1 MSSPPTPLSRP
12 FSTYRV
18 QLTPDFGFA
27 QVAEIAGYLRDL
39 GVSHVYLSPILQATP
54 ESRHGYDVTDHSRI
68 REEFGGA
75 TGFREMAQQLA
86 AHDLGIV
93 IDIVPNHMNTV
104 NAQFW
109 SVLKDGP
116 ASPCASWFDIEWVD
130 GKVALPVLGDDT
142 PPVVDGDVLRY
153 HEHAFPH
160 PGHYRLVDWREGPG
174 YRRFFDVSTLIG
186 LRVEDPSVLFAT
198 HEVIFWLLD
207 EGLVDGLR
215 VDHPDGLADP
225 RGYLERLRARA
236 GSAWTVVEKILIGPE
251 RLPADWACDGTTGYE
266 VLNRVNGLFVDP
278 AGKEPLIRLF
288 TELTGQPADYRPV
301 MAQAKQDVLDLF
313 FGAEVDRLAR
323 ATSCDPAAVRELL
336 AAMPVYR
343 AYVVPG
349 EPPPPV
355 AVETVE
361 LAAASCSPAVRPLV
375 HEVLYGSAE
384 SIVRFQQTCGPVM
397 AKGVEDTALYRWF
410 PLACLNE
417 VGGEPDVFGIS
428 VQEFHE
434 FCGEMSPYTM
444 TTLSTHDTKRSE
456 DVRARLSVLS
466 ELPGEWAAAVAE
478 WSAQVSF
485 DPHLDYLAWQN
496 LMAAWPISAERFT
509 EYLLKAAREA
519 KTAISWVNPD
529 PDYERRLRAFAA
541 AAVRLPIGGFTE
553 RIDRY
558 AMSNS
563 LGAKLV
569 QLMMPGVPDVYQG
582 NETTDFSLVDPD
594 NRRPITYPRKPET
607 SWDSA
612 KLLVTTQALRLR
624 RRLGGAAAY
633 SPLYADGPQAD
644 HVIAFART
652 TPDTTTPAPPRPATW
667 TFTEEETIWAPE
679 HDPATDPGA
688 RPAPEAGTAWTPE
701 AGPGARSALG
711 TGAPWSLE
719 AGPAAGLGAR
729 PPTQDPTGMPGPGTP
744 GPSTP
749 GTGTPDDG
757 ASGGDAADAGVP
769 SVDAPRSRAAAT
781 ADTDPGAGAA
791 TCGEANA
798 AAHGDARERARTHA
812 AQGTRPADAYR
823 VRADVG
829 YGAPPA
835 DEHGAHLDGVGGAR
849 TDDVHGVRPD
859 GEHAGQSRGEHGD
872 HPDGEGVRPD
882 GERGGSVEPE
892 QRAGAVAEEQG
903 GGVAG
908 VGGRPRAVVVAT
920 RLPVGLAAAG
930 GWGSTTL
937 TLPAGTWRD
946 LLTGGLFT
954 GRIPLAHLLGQ
965 YPVSLLERHDL

>member
-1 MSSPPTPLSRP
+1 MFRP
-12 FSTYRV
+12 VSTYRV

-39 GVSHVYLSPILQATP
+39 GVSHVYLSPILQSTP

-86 AHDLGIV
+86 AQDLGIV
-93 IDIVPNHMNTV
+93 VDIVPNHMNTV

-116 ASPCASWFDIEWVD
+116 ASPYASWFDIDWVD

-186 LRVEDPSVLFAT
+186 LRVEDPAVLFAT

-251 RLPADWACDGTTGYE
+251 RLPADWACDGTTGYD

-288 TELTGQPADYRPV
+288 AGLTGQPAEYRPV
-301 MAQAKQDVLDLF
+301 MAQAKQEVLDLF

-323 ATSCDPAAVRELL
+323 VTSCDPAAVRELL

-349 EPPPPV
+349 EPPPPS
-355 AVETVE
+355 AIDTVE
-361 LAAASCSPAVRPLV
+361 LAAASCSAAVRPLV
-375 HEVLYGSAE
+375 QEVLYGSAE
-384 SIVRFQQTCGPVM
+384 AIVRFQQACGPVM

-417 VGGEPDVFGIS
+417 VGGEPDVFGVS
-428 VQEFHE
+428 VEEFHE
-434 FCGEMSPYTM
+434 FCADLPPYTM

-466 ELPGEWAAAVAE
+466 EMPGEWAAAVAE

-509 EYLLKAAREA
+509 DYLLKAAREA

-529 PDYERRLRAFAA
+529 PDYERRLRAFAE
-541 AAVRLPIGGFTE
+541 AAVRLPVGGFTE
-553 RIDRY
+553 RIDPY
-558 AMSNS
+558 AVSNS

-594 NRRPITYPRKPET
+594 NRRPVTYPRKPET

-633 SPLYADGPQAD
+633 LPLRAEGARAE
-644 HVIAFART
+644 HVIAFARGSAG
-652 TPDTTTPAPPRPATW
+652 DVVRDVPAGHRPETVADHRTGAVNDHRSQAAAGHRTQAAGDHPHQAANAYLNQAATSDHPLRAATSDDQSRAATSDDEPRAATSDDQLRAA
-667 TFTEEETIWAPE
+667 TSDDQLRAATSDDEPRAATSDHQPQAADERHAQTADE
-679 HDPATDPGA
+679 HHAQAADEHHTRTADEPHSRTAD
-688 RPAPEAGTAWTPE
+688 EAYAQVADEPHAHSADE
-701 AGPGARSALG
+701 PHARSADEHHAQAADEPHTQTAG
-711 TGAPWSLE
+711 EHQARAE
-719 AGPAAGLGAR
+719 AGER
-729 PPTQDPTGMPGPGTP
+729 SQ
-744 GPSTP
+744 
-749 GTGTPDDG
+749 
-757 ASGGDAADAGVP
+757 ADAG
-769 SVDAPRSRAAAT
+769 ARAQ
-781 ADTDPGAGAA
+781 TDAGAWA
-791 TCGEANA
+791 RTEA
-798 AAHGDARERARTHA
+798 GERARA
-812 AQGTRPADAYR
+812 IA
-823 VRADVG
+823 
-829 YGAPPA
+829 
-835 DEHGAHLDGVGGAR
+835 E
-849 TDDVHGVRPD
+849 
-859 GEHAGQSRGEHGD
+859 AGM
-872 HPDGEGVRPD
+872 
-882 GERGGSVEPE
+882 
-892 QRAGAVAEEQG
+892 
-903 GGVAG
+903 
-908 VGGRPRAVVVAT
+908 RPRAVVVAT
-920 RLPVGLAAAG
+920 RLPVGLAASG
-930 GWGSTTL
+930 GWGATTL

>member
-1 MSSPPTPLSRP
+1 MSRP
-12 FSTYRV
+12 VSTYRL

-93 IDIVPNHMNTV
+93 VDIVPNHMNTV

-116 ASPCASWFDIEWVD
+116 ASPYAKWFDIDWRD

-142 PPVVDGDVLRY
+142 EPVVDGDVLRY
-153 HEHAFPH
+153 HEHAYPH

-174 YRRFFDVSTLIG
+174 YRRFFDVSSLIG
-186 LRVEDPSVLFAT
+186 LRVEDPSVFFAT

-225 RGYLERLRARA
+225 RGYLQRLRERT
-236 GSAWTVVEKILIGPE
+236 GGAWTVVEKILIGSE
-251 RLPADWACDGTTGYE
+251 RLPRDWACDGTSGYE

-278 AGKEPLIRLF
+278 AGKEPLIRLSSDM
-288 TELTGQPADYRPV
+288 TGQPAEYRPV
-301 MAQAKQDVLDLF
+301 MEQSKADVLDLF
-313 FGAEVDRLAR
+313 FGAEIDRLAR
-323 ATSCDPAAVRELL
+323 ATSCDPVAVRELL

-349 EPPPPV
+349 EPPPPES
-355 AVETVE
+355 AEIVE
-361 LAAASCSPAVRPLV
+361 LAAESCSPAVRPLV
-375 HEVLYGSAE
+375 REVLHGSPEAV
-384 SIVRFQQTCGPVM
+384 VRFQQSCGPVM

-417 VGGEPDVFGIS
+417 VGGEPDVFGTS
-428 VQEFHE
+428 VADFHAFCQE
-434 FCGEMSPYTM
+434 MPPYSM

-466 ELPGEWAAAVAE
+466 EIPGEWAAQVEE

-509 EYLLKAAREA
+509 DYLLKAAREA
-519 KTAISWVNPD
+519 KTAISWVHPD
-529 PDYERRLRAFAA
+529 PSYERRLRSFAE

-553 RIDRY
+553 RIDPY

-594 NRRPITYPRKPET
+594 NRRPVTYPRKPET

-624 RRLGGAAAY
+624 RRLGGAAPY
-633 SPLYADGPQAD
+633 LPLQAEGERAD

-652 TPDTTTPAPPRPATW
+652 DPVAPSDSRAV
-667 TFTEEETIWAPE
+667 ASA
-679 HDPATDPGA
+679 DAGA
-688 RPAPEAGTAWTPE
+688 AEGAEGGRGEDSDLGAGR
-701 AGPGARSALG
+701 GADSGLESRHGEGSGLESGRGADSGLG
-711 TGAPWSLE
+711 TGH
-719 AGPAAGLGAR
+719 AAHSGLG
-729 PPTQDPTGMPGPGTP
+729 TSGPRDDRDVGADTWPETSSGTAIRADAVVGTVAGWGA
-744 GPSTP
+744 GPSTGP
-749 GTGTPDDG
+749 GMGIPAGWGEVTSAGWGGEDPAGSSAGMSAGSGVGTPTSAG
-757 ASGGDAADAGVP
+757 AEGSADVE
-769 SVDAPRSRAAAT
+769 VDA
-781 ADTDPGAGAA
+781 
-791 TCGEANA
+791 E
-798 AAHGDARERARTHA
+798 
-812 AQGTRPADAYR
+812 
-823 VRADVG
+823 V
-829 YGAPPA
+829 
-835 DEHGAHLDGVGGAR
+835 
-849 TDDVHGVRPD
+849 
-859 GEHAGQSRGEHGD
+859 
-872 HPDGEGVRPD
+872 
-882 GERGGSVEPE
+882 
-892 QRAGAVAEEQG
+892 G
-903 GGVAG
+903 GGVEVGAG
-908 VGGRPRAVVVAT
+908 VRARAVVVAT
-920 RLPVGLAAAG
+920 RLPVRLAAT
-930 GWGSTTL
+930 GWGATTL
-937 TLPAGTWRD
+937 TLPPGTWRD
-946 LLTGGLFT
+946 LLTGGLYT
-954 GRIPLAHLLGQ
+954 GRIPLGHLLGQ

>member
-1 MSSPPTPLSRP
+1 MSRP
-12 FSTYRV
+12 VSTYRV

-68 REEFGGA
+68 RDEFGGA

-93 IDIVPNHMNTV
+93 VDIVPNHMNTV

-116 ASPCASWFDIEWVD
+116 GSPYAKWFDIDWQD

-142 PPVVDGDVLRY
+142 EPVVDGDVLRY
-153 HEHAFPH
+153 HEHAYPH

-174 YRRFFDVSTLIG
+174 YRRFFDVSSLIG
-186 LRVEDPSVLFAT
+186 LRVEDPSVFFAT

-225 RGYLERLRARA
+225 RGYLQRLRERT
-236 GSAWTVVEKILIGPE
+236 GDAWTVVEKILIGPE
-251 RLPADWACDGTTGYE
+251 RLPGDWACDGTSGYE

-278 AGKEPLIRLF
+278 AGKEPLIRLL
-288 TELTGQPADYRPV
+288 TDMTGQPAEYRPV
-301 MAQAKQDVLDLF
+301 MEQSKADVLDLF
-313 FGAEVDRLAR
+313 FGAEIDRLAR

-349 EPPPPV
+349 EPPPPES
-355 AVETVE
+355 AEIVE
-361 LAAASCSPAVRPLV
+361 LAADSCSPAVRPLV
-375 HEVLYGSAE
+375 REVLHGSPEAV
-384 SIVRFQQTCGPVM
+384 VRFQQSCGPVM

-417 VGGEPDVFGIS
+417 VGGEPDVFGTS
-428 VQEFHE
+428 VADFHAFCQE
-434 FCGEMSPYTM
+434 MPPYSM

-466 ELPGEWAAAVAE
+466 EIPGEWAAQVEE

-485 DPHLDYLAWQN
+485 DPHLDHLAWQN
-496 LMAAWPISAERFT
+496 LMAAWPISADRFT
-509 EYLLKAAREA
+509 DYLLKAAREA
-519 KTAISWVNPD
+519 KTAISWVHPD
-529 PDYERRLRAFAA
+529 PSYERRLRSFAE

-553 RIDRY
+553 RIDPY

-594 NRRPITYPRKPET
+594 NRRPVTYPRKPET

-624 RRLGGAAAY
+624 RRLGGAAPY
-633 SPLYADGPQAD
+633 LPLQAEGEHAA

-652 TPDTTTPAPPRPATW
+652 DPAPSADPAAAVPAGTGVEEDAEAGRDGISGSGGPWSRGDGTTHTWPETSSSGTVRANAVVTAPNSSAGTPADTGTSAGWGVGAPTGSGEETPLGSAEGSLIGSSAAMSAGPDGETSGGSGVRASSGSGVGVSAGPDGETPGGWGAGASAGAEVGRPAC
-667 TFTEEETIWAPE
+667 
-679 HDPATDPGA
+679 PGEGGSA
-688 RPAPEAGTAWTPE
+688 EPGMGTS
-701 AGPGARSALG
+701 AGPG
-711 TGAPWSLE
+711 T
-719 AGPAAGLGAR
+719 
-729 PPTQDPTGMPGPGTP
+729 
-744 GPSTP
+744 
-749 GTGTPDDG
+749 
-757 ASGGDAADAGVP
+757 SG
-769 SVDAPRSRAAAT
+769 SV
-781 ADTDPGAGAA
+781 
-791 TCGEANA
+791 EW
-798 AAHGDARERARTHA
+798 
-812 AQGTRPADAYR
+812 
-823 VRADVG
+823 
-829 YGAPPA
+829 
-835 DEHGAHLDGVGGAR
+835 GVGGGA
-849 TDDVHGVRPD
+849 GVR
-859 GEHAGQSRGEHGD
+859 A
-872 HPDGEGVRPD
+872 
-882 GERGGSVEPE
+882 
-892 QRAGAVAEEQG
+892 
-903 GGVAG
+903 
-908 VGGRPRAVVVAT
+908 RAVVVAT
-920 RLPVGLAAAG
+920 RLPVRLAAT
-930 GWGSTTL
+930 GWGATTL
-937 TLPAGTWRD
+937 TLPPGTWRD
-946 LLTGGLFT
+946 LLTGGLYT
-954 GRIPLAHLLGQ
+954 GRIPLGHLLGQ